1 MKRPRKALIPAVVLA
16 ATAATG
22 AAFAAAQTPAVVSPL
37 PKVSVETTVR
47 HEPPE
52 QEVGGVVAVE
62 GLSPKPLGYGVK
74 VLFDREGN
82 LDMPELFL
90 CLGRPGQVD
99 DGCSSLHFEETD
111 DPNPSPT
118 NGRVSDFAINTLDK
132 ACNRTGLC

>member
-1 MKRPRKALIPAVVLA
+1 LKRARKALIPAVVLA
-16 ATAATG
+16 AVSATG
-22 AAFAAAQTPAVVSPL
+22 ASFAATQAPTIPSSL
-37 PKVSVETTVR
+37 PRVSVETTLR

-52 QEVGGVVAVE
+52 LEVGAVVAVE

-82 LDMPELFL
+82 IDRPELFL

-99 DGCSSLHFEETD
+99 AGCSSFRSEYTD

-118 NGRVSDFAINTLDK
+118 NGRVWDFAIDSFDE